1 VPLKVASQTDGVGTL
16 VRFNRESGEGPNTW
30 SVEDFYAPVGVITVS
45 RDENSRKLQ
54 RLESSF
60 VRFLS
65 LFVVNCSTGTQISSL
80 VV

>member
-1 VPLKVASQTDGVGTL
+1 MPLKVASQTDGVGTL
-16 VRFNRESGEGPNTW
+16 VRFNRESEGPNTW

-45 RDENSRKLQ
+45 REENSRKLQ